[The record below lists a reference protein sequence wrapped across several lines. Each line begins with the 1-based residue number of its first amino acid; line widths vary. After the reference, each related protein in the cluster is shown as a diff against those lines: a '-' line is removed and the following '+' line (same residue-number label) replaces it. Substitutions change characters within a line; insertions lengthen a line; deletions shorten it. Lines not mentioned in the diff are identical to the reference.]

1 MTITLNGS
9 DLTVTQV
16 IAAVRQ
22 GEAVALAPA
31 ALAAMQAARTV
42 VQQALQHGEPVYGLT
57 TPRRPSGGGHRRH
70 LGGRHRRGGR
80 PLTSPRRFGAPPWGK
95 LVLCLTRTAR

>member
-16 IAAVRQ
+16 IAAARH

-31 ALAAMQAARTV
+31 ALAAMHQARIV
-42 VQQALQHGEPVYGLT
+42 VQALQHGEPVYGLT